1 MKVICYRRVSTD
13 EQAEKGFSLQHQE
26 DVLRRYCEINKYE
39 IVGMYTDD
47 YSGKTFDRP
56 KWREVIDY
64 CKRNRQDVDLIL
76 FTKWDRWSRN
86 HLDAQ
91 NEIRK
96 LRDLGISVNSVEQP
110 LDFNNPDNKVLLALY
125 LTIPEI
131 ENDKNSIRTTEGS
144 RKARLLGCW
153 TGTAPRGY
161 KNVRTEDDKSTLI
174 PNPEASIIGE
184 CFQRLA
190 GGMYSVSEVRTWL
203 NSRGVK
209 LSKNQFYNL
218 IRNITYTGKVYVKPY
233 KKEPERIVEGL
244 HQRIVSD
251 EIFAAANQVL
261 RNRRR
266 KMIFHEDK
274 SDLYPLKGHLKCIKH
289 NLSLTA
295 GKSKGRYGLYHYY
308 LCTPKHDNCKRY
320 PIADVH
326 EIVEKKLGEIQFAA
340 GILGSYRSILEKHF
354 KVQDSDRLKEIRE
367 FEGELE
373 KLKNRRAVINGRMMD
388 EQITLQEY
396 REMKELVDSKIYKVE
411 KDLIELKGRT
421 APFKEYLNEH
431 IPMLENLQSYYKN
444 SDGKTKN
451 RILSCILSE
460 KIYFRE
466 DNSAAIQFSES
477 INLLL
482 HISNELQRSKNKKEV
497 ISDLLSNMAPPAGLE
512 PATL

>member
-1 MKVICYRRVSTD
+1 MKVIIYKRVSSED
-13 EQAEKGFSLQHQE
+13 QADRGFSLQHQE
-26 DVLRRYCEINKYE
+26 DVLRRYCEINQFH
-39 IVGMYTDD
+39 IVGIFTED

-56 KWREVIDY
+56 EWKKVIEY
-64 CKRNRQDVDLIL
+64 CRANKQNVDLIL
-76 FTKWDRWSRN
+76 TTRWDRWSRN
-86 HLDAQ
+86 QYDALTQMRYLQ
-91 NEIRK
+91 NF
-96 LRDLGISVNSVEQP
+96 GIAVNTVEQP
-110 LDFNNPDNKVLLALY
+110 LDLSNPDNKVLLSLY

-161 KNVRTEDDKSTLI
+161 KNHRNVDHRSTLM
-174 PNPEASIIGE
+174 PSDEAPIIKE
-184 CFQRLA
+184 SFVRLA
-190 GGMYSVSEVRTWL
+190 SGMYSSFEVRTWL
-203 NSRGVK
+203 NSKGIK

-218 IRNITYTGKVYVKPY
+218 IRNIAYTGKVYVKPY

-251 EIFAAANQVL
+251 EVFAAANKVL

-266 KMIFHEDK
+266 KMVFHEDK
-274 SDLYPLKGHLKCIKH
+274 SDLYPLKGHLRCIKH

-308 LCTPKHDNCKRY
+308 LCAPKHENCKRY

-326 EIVEKKLGEIQFAA
+326 EMVEKKLGEIQFAA
-340 GILGSYRSILEKHF
+340 GVFGSYRSILEKLF
-354 KVQDSDRLKEIRE
+354 KVQDADRIKDIRNLE
-367 FEGELE
+367 EELE
-373 KLKNRRAVINGRMMD
+373 KSKTRRTVLNERMMD
-388 EQITLQEY
+388 EQITLEEY
-396 REMKELVDSKIYKVE
+396 REMKELVDAKVYKIE

-421 APFKEYLNEH
+421 APFREYLNEH

-444 SDGKTKN
+444 SNGKTKN

-460 KIYFRE
+460 KIHFE
-466 DNSAAIQFSES
+466 ETGVAAIQFSES